1 MGKLNTKSI
10 KSKILTGCIAL
21 ILIFMIS
28 LSFMLYTNKRNLKTI
43 NYITKQL
50 VPVTINLLEIQK
62 EIKEIELLFYSTSL
76 SEDTDSIMTI
86 EYIFAKLKDR
96 MKMLSEKLENTE
108 FSDIAEYLTSS
119 LSIYDSYYD
128 EGMKMTMAYI
138 QKGDYHGN
146 SLRRMAFSPLSSR
159 LQGEIKTI
167 AEKMKSSLD
176 LQIVKAEKLQNLSQE
191 IILILVS
198 LSILGSV
205 FMAVRIANSL
215 SKPISLIV
223 KSTSKIAEGD
233 LTYVPEYKKD
243 DEIGTFSTNFKI
255 AIDNLKKLIFEVKD
269 ASGNTVK
276 ISERVISSANRTS
289 EDILNI
295 SNLLSTV
302 ETQFENLSVSINST
316 SESSEVISSNIN
328 SLTDQIED
336 QATAVSQTSSAL
348 EELSATINNVSA
360 IASKNQQESQKLLET
375 AKEGG
380 ERIEQTKNIVADI
393 SQHASDM
400 YEILVII
407 NNIANQ
413 TNLLAMN
420 ASIEAAHAGEYG
432 KGFAVVADEIGK
444 LAESTSDNSNKISS
458 LLTIIT
464 EKISTAETVSNES
477 RDSFSDI
484 NDQMHRFI
492 NAFSEITSN
501 MNEMSSGTG
510 EITESSTNLY
520 RITKLIK
527 ESALDTNERSKNI
540 GVILQ
545 DLESNKQMTEEAIGQ
560 INSVTY
566 TIKGSMEKLIEQTE
580 NNDEF
585 IKKLDTEINKFKL
598 A

>member
-1 MGKLNTKSI
+1 MGKHRIKTI
-10 KSKILTGCIAL
+10 KSKILTSCITL
-21 ILIFMIS
+21 VLIFMIS
-28 LSFMLYTNKRNLKTI
+28 LSFMLYTNKRNLNTI
-43 NYITKQL
+43 NYTTGQL
-50 VPVTINLLEIQK
+50 VPVTISLLEIQK
-62 EIKEIELLFYSTSL
+62 DIKEIELLFYSTSL

-86 EYIFAKLKDR
+86 EYIFSSLKDK
-96 MKMLSEKLENTE
+96 MKVLSEKLLDTE
-108 FSDIAEYLTSS
+108 FSDIAAYFISS
-119 LSIYDSYYD
+119 LPVYDTYYS

-138 QKGDYHGN
+138 EKGDYHGN
-146 SLRRMAFSPLSSR
+146 SFRRMAFSPLSSR

-167 AEKMKSSLD
+167 AEKLKNRLD
-176 LQIVKAEKLQNLSQE
+176 LQIQKAEKLQNISQQ
-191 IILILVS
+191 IIFVLVF
-198 LSILGSV
+198 LSIII
-205 FMAVRIANSL
+205 AVVMSIRIANSL

-233 LTYVPEYKKD
+233 LTYVPEYKKN
-243 DEIGTFSTNFKI
+243 DEIGKFSSNFKI

-276 ISERVISSANRTS
+276 ISEKIINSANRTS

-302 ETQFENLSVSINST
+302 ETQFENLSVSINTT
-316 SESSEVISSNIN
+316 SESSEIINSNIRN
-328 SLTDQIED
+328 LTNQIEE
-336 QATAVSQTSSAL
+336 QATAVSQTSTAL

-360 IASKNQQESQKLLET
+360 IAAKNQQESQKLLTT
-375 AKEGG
+375 AKDGG
-380 ERIEQTKNIVADI
+380 ERIEQTKNIVSDI

-464 EKISTAETVSNES
+464 EKIDTAETVSNES
-477 RDSFSDI
+477 RDSFADI

-492 NAFSEITSN
+492 NAFSEIASN
-501 MNEMSSGTG
+501 MSEMSSGTG

-520 RITKLIK
+520 RITKSIK
-527 ESALDTNERSKNI
+527 DSALDTNERSMNI
-540 GVILQ
+540 GKTLQ
-545 DLESNKQMTEEAIGQ
+545 DLKSNEKMTEDAIGK
-560 INSVTY
+560 INAVTY
-566 TIKGSMEKLIEQTE
+566 TIRESMEMLIKQTE
-580 NNDEF
+580 NNDDL
-585 IKKLDTEINKFKL
+585 IKKLDNEINKFKL
-598 A
+598 S